1 MADRFSVMKRF
12 DFKAPVKI
20 FIKCAAAAVLSSAF
34 ILSGCSDKSAVS
46 SDALPEII
54 IGSDEYEPYNFSD
67 KNGNPAGID
76 VEIASEAFL
85 RMGYKAQ
92 FKNIVWDE
100 KDEMLTTGKVDCLW
114 GCFSMNGRE
123 DKYRWV
129 GPYMNSRQA
138 VAVRADSNIYAL
150 SDLSGKKVAVQS
162 SSKPEEM
169 LSQKSDDIPQVSGLY
184 CFVRT
189 EYIFAA
195 LRKNYV
201 DAVAGHEYMLRVFI
215 NESDDKYRLLD
226 ESLLMIVLDTSTVGS
241 SPSRTLLAKSTYL
254 IFLLL
259 PKGKSQV
266 DSAITSSPYFRSTCG
281 VYIKLRS
288 RTFA

>member
-1 MADRFSVMKRF
+1 MKRF
-12 DFKAPVKI
+12 DFKALAKI
-20 FIKCAAAAVLSSAF
+20 FAKCTATAVLSAVF
-34 ILSGCSDKSAVS
+34 ILSGCSDKGAVS
-46 SDALPEII
+46 SNALPVII

-100 KDEMLTTGKVDCLW
+100 KDEMLADGKVDCLW

-150 SDLSGKKVAVQS
+150 SDLSGKRVAVQS
-162 SSKPEEM
+162 SSKPKKC
-169 LSQKSDDIPQVSGLY
+169 SHK
-184 CFVRT
+184 RAT
-189 EYIFAA
+189 IF
-195 LRKNYV
+195 R
-201 DAVAGHEYMLRVFI
+201 R
-215 NESDDKYRLLD
+215 
-226 ESLLMIVLDTSTVGS
+226 
-241 SPSRTLLAKSTYL
+241 
-254 IFLLL
+254 
-259 PKGKSQV
+259 
-266 DSAITSSPYFRSTCG
+266 
-281 VYIKLRS
+281 
-288 RTFA
+288 

>member
-1 MADRFSVMKRF
+1 M
-12 DFKAPVKI
+12 
-20 FIKCAAAAVLSSAF
+20 AF

-46 SDALPEII
+46 SDALPVII

-100 KDEMLTTGKVDCLW
+100 KDEMLADGKVDCLW

-138 VAVRADSNIYAL
+138 VAIKPTPAISTLCPTSAE
-150 SDLSGKKVAVQS
+150 KKL
-162 SSKPEEM
+162 PC
-169 LSQKSDDIPQVSGLY
+169 SQAPSPKKCSHKIAP
-184 CFVRT
+184 
-189 EYIFAA
+189 IF
-195 LRKNYV
+195 R
-201 DAVAGHEYMLRVFI
+201 R
-215 NESDDKYRLLD
+215 
-226 ESLLMIVLDTSTVGS
+226 
-241 SPSRTLLAKSTYL
+241 
-254 IFLLL
+254 
-259 PKGKSQV
+259 
-266 DSAITSSPYFRSTCG
+266 
-281 VYIKLRS
+281 
-288 RTFA
+288 

>member
-12 DFKAPVKI
+12 DFKTPVKI
-20 FIKCAAAAVLSSAF
+20 FIKCAAAAVLSAVF

-46 SDALPEII
+46 SDALPVII
-54 IGSDEYEPYNFSD
+54 IGSDEYEPYNFND

-100 KDEMLTTGKVDCLW
+100 KDEMLADGKVDCLW

-138 VAVRADSNIYAL
+138 VAVRADSNIYSL
-150 SDLSGKKVAVQS
+150 SDLSGKEL
-162 SSKPEEM
+162 PC
-169 LSQKSDDIPQVSGLY
+169 SQAPSPKKYSHKIAP
-184 CFVRT
+184 
-189 EYIFAA
+189 IF
-195 LRKNYV
+195 R
-201 DAVAGHEYMLRVFI
+201 R
-215 NESDDKYRLLD
+215 
-226 ESLLMIVLDTSTVGS
+226 
-241 SPSRTLLAKSTYL
+241 
-254 IFLLL
+254 
-259 PKGKSQV
+259 
-266 DSAITSSPYFRSTCG
+266 
-281 VYIKLRS
+281 
-288 RTFA
+288 

>member
-1 MADRFSVMKRF
+1 MKRF
-12 DFKAPVKI
+12 DFKTPARI
-20 FIKCAAAAVLSSAF
+20 FIKCTAAAVLSLAF

-46 SDALPEII
+46 SDALPVII

-100 KDEMLTTGKVDCLW
+100 KDEMLADGKVDCLW

-138 VAVRADSNIYAL
+138 VAVRTDSNIYAL
-150 SDLSGKKVAVQS
+150 SDLSGKELQC
-162 SSKPEEM
+162 
-169 LSQKSDDIPQVSGLY
+169 SQAPSPKKYSHKIA
-184 CFVRT
+184 T
-189 EYIFAA
+189 IF
-195 LRKNYV
+195 R
-201 DAVAGHEYMLRVFI
+201 R
-215 NESDDKYRLLD
+215 
-226 ESLLMIVLDTSTVGS
+226 
-241 SPSRTLLAKSTYL
+241 
-254 IFLLL
+254 
-259 PKGKSQV
+259 
-266 DSAITSSPYFRSTCG
+266 
-281 VYIKLRS
+281 
-288 RTFA
+288 

>member
-12 DFKAPVKI
+12 DFKALAKK
-20 FIKCAAAAVLSSAF
+20 FIKCTAAAVLSLAF

-46 SDALPEII
+46 SDALPVII

-100 KDEMLTTGKVDCLW
+100 KDEMLADGKVDCLW

-138 VAVRADSNIYAL
+138 VAVRTDSNIYAL
-150 SDLSGKKVAVQS
+150 SDLSGKRVAVQS

-169 LSQKSDDIPQVSGLY
+169 LSTK
-184 CFVRT
+184 
-189 EYIFAA
+189 
-195 LRKNYV
+195 
-201 DAVAGHEYMLRVFI
+201 
-215 NESDDKYRLLD
+215 
-226 ESLLMIVLDTSTVGS
+226 
-241 SPSRTLLAKSTYL
+241 
-254 IFLLL
+254 
-259 PKGKSQV
+259 
-266 DSAITSSPYFRSTCG
+266 
-281 VYIKLRS
+281 
-288 RTFA
+288 

>member
-1 MADRFSVMKRF
+1 MTK
-12 DFKAPVKI
+12 
-20 FIKCAAAAVLSSAF
+20 
-34 ILSGCSDKSAVS
+34 
-46 SDALPEII
+46 
-54 IGSDEYEPYNFSD
+54 YEPYNFSD

-100 KDEMLTTGKVDCLW
+100 KDEMLTDGKVDCLR
-114 GCFSMNGRE
+114 GCFSMNGR
-123 DKYRWV
+123 RRQV
-129 GPYMNSRQA
+129 PMGRTLHMNSRQA

-150 SDLSGKKVAVQS
+150 SDLSGKRVAVQS

-215 NESDDKYRLLD
+215 NESDNKYRLLD
-226 ESLLMIVLDTSTVGS
+226 ESLLLSKLGIAF
-241 SPSRTLLAKSTYL
+241 AKDN
-254 IFLLL
+254 
-259 PKGKSQV
+259 
-266 DSAITSSPYFRSTCG
+266 DSALPE
-281 VYIKLRS
+281 KLES
-288 RTFA
+288 NAL

>member
-1 MADRFSVMKRF
+1 MKRF
-12 DFKAPVKI
+12 DFKALAKK
-20 FIKCAAAAVLSSAF
+20 FIKCTAAAVLSLAF

-46 SDALPEII
+46 SDALPVII

-100 KDEMLTTGKVDCLW
+100 KDEMLADGKVDCLW

-138 VAVRADSNIYAL
+138 VAVR
-150 SDLSGKKVAVQS
+150 
-162 SSKPEEM
+162 
-169 LSQKSDDIPQVSGLY
+169 
-184 CFVRT
+184 T

-215 NESDDKYRLLD
+215 NESDNKYRLLD
-226 ESLLMIVLDTSTVGS
+226 ESLLLSKLGIAF
-241 SPSRTLLAKSTYL
+241 AKDN
-254 IFLLL
+254 
-259 PKGKSQV
+259 
-266 DSAITSSPYFRSTCG
+266 DSALPEKLKATLYDMKNDGTLAQIAVKYGLDPNTALGGIT
-281 VYIKLRS
+281 LE
-288 RTFA
+288 

>member
-1 MADRFSVMKRF
+1 MKRF
-12 DFKAPVKI
+12 DFKALAKK
-20 FIKCAAAAVLSSAF
+20 FIKCTAAAVLSAVF

-46 SDALPEII
+46 SDALPVII

-92 FKNIVWDE
+92 FKNIVWNE
-100 KDEMLTTGKVDCLW
+100 KDEMLATGKVDCLW

-123 DKYRWV
+123 DIYRWV

-138 VAVRADSNIYAL
+138 VAVRADSNIYSL
-150 SDLSGKKVAVQS
+150 SDLSGKRIAVQS
-162 SSKPEEM
+162 SSKPEEI
-169 LSQKSDDIPQVSGLY
+169 LSKKSADIPQVSELY

-215 NESDDKYRLLD
+215 SESDDKYRLLD
-226 ESLLMIVLDTSTVGS
+226 ESLLL
-241 SPSRTLLAKSTYL
+241 SRLGVAFAKDSDSALPEKLRATLYDMKNDGTLAKIAVKYGLDPNTAL
-254 IFLLL
+254 
-259 PKGKSQV
+259 GG
-266 DSAITSSPYFRSTCG
+266 IT
-281 VYIKLRS
+281 LE
-288 RTFA
+288 

>member
-12 DFKAPVKI
+12 DFKALAKK
-20 FIKCAAAAVLSSAF
+20 FIKCTAAAVLSLAF
-34 ILSGCSDKSAVS
+34 ILSGCSDKSTVS
-46 SDALPEII
+46 SDALPVII

-85 RMGYKAQ
+85 RMGYKAH
-92 FKNIVWDE
+92 FKNIVWNE
-100 KDEMLTTGKVDCLW
+100 KDEMLADGKVDCLW

-123 DKYRWV
+123 DIYRWV

-138 VAVRADSNIYAL
+138 VAVRADSNIYSL
-150 SDLSGKKVAVQS
+150 SDLSGKRVAVQS
-162 SSKPEEM
+162 SSKPEEI
-169 LSQKSDDIPQVSGLY
+169 LSKKSADIPQVSELY

-215 NESDDKYRLLD
+215 SESDDKYRLLD
-226 ESLLMIVLDTSTVGS
+226 ESLLL
-241 SPSRTLLAKSTYL
+241 SRLGVAFAKDS
-254 IFLLL
+254 
-259 PKGKSQV
+259 
-266 DSAITSSPYFRSTCG
+266 DSALPE
-281 VYIKLRS
+281 KLRA
-288 RTFA
+288 TLYDMKNDGTLAQIAVKYGLDPNTALGGITLE

>member
-12 DFKAPVKI
+12 DFKALTRI
-20 FIKCAAAAVLSSAF
+20 LIKCTAAAVLSAVF
-34 ILSGCSDKSAVS
+34 ILSGCSDKSTVS
-46 SDALPEII
+46 SDALPVII

-92 FKNIVWDE
+92 FKNIVWNE
-100 KDEMLTTGKVDCLW
+100 KDEMLADGKVDCLW

-123 DKYRWV
+123 DIYRWV

-138 VAVRADSNIYAL
+138 VAVRADSNIYSL
-150 SDLSGKKVAVQS
+150 SDLSGKRVAVQS
-162 SSKPEEM
+162 SSKPEEI
-169 LSQKSDDIPQVSGLY
+169 LSKKSADIPQVSGLY

-215 NESDDKYRLLD
+215 SESDDKYRLLD
-226 ESLLMIVLDTSTVGS
+226 ESLLLSKLGIAFAKDSDSAL
-241 SPSRTLLAKSTYL
+241 PEKLRATLCDMKNDGTLAKIAVKYGLDANTAL
-254 IFLLL
+254 
-259 PKGKSQV
+259 GG
-266 DSAITSSPYFRSTCG
+266 IT
-281 VYIKLRS
+281 LE
-288 RTFA
+288 

>member
-12 DFKAPVKI
+12 DFKTPVKI

-123 DKYRWV
+123 DKYRWQT
-129 GPYMNSRQA
+129 GCSRQSRQQYLRSVRSQRKKSCRA
-138 VAVRADSNIYAL
+138 VKLQARRNTLTKERRYSA
-150 SDLSGKKVAVQS
+150 GK
-162 SSKPEEM
+162 
-169 LSQKSDDIPQVSGLY
+169 
-184 CFVRT
+184 
-189 EYIFAA
+189 
-195 LRKNYV
+195 
-201 DAVAGHEYMLRVFI
+201 
-215 NESDDKYRLLD
+215 
-226 ESLLMIVLDTSTVGS
+226 
-241 SPSRTLLAKSTYL
+241 RTLLLCQNRIHFCRPA
-254 IFLLL
+254 
-259 PKGKSQV
+259 
-266 DSAITSSPYFRSTCG
+266 
-281 VYIKLRS
+281 
-288 RTFA
+288 

>member
-12 DFKAPVKI
+12 DFKTPVKI

-100 KDEMLTTGKVDCLW
+100 KDEMLTDGKVDCLW

-150 SDLSGKKVAVQS
+150 SDLSGKKSCRAVKLQA
-162 SSKPEEM
+162 
-169 LSQKSDDIPQVSGLY
+169 
-184 CFVRT
+184 RRN
-189 EYIFAA
+189 A
-195 LRKNYV
+195 LTK
-201 DAVAGHEYMLRVFI
+201 E
-215 NESDDKYRLLD
+215 
-226 ESLLMIVLDTSTVGS
+226 
-241 SPSRTLLAKSTYL
+241 
-254 IFLLL
+254 
-259 PKGKSQV
+259 
-266 DSAITSSPYFRSTCG
+266 
-281 VYIKLRS
+281 
-288 RTFA
+288 

>member
-1 MADRFSVMKRF
+1 MKRF
-12 DFKAPVKI
+12 DFKALAKK
-20 FIKCAAAAVLSSAF
+20 FIKCTAAAVLSSAF
-34 ILSGCSDKSAVS
+34 ILSGCSDNSAVS
-46 SDALPEII
+46 SDALPVII

-100 KDEMLTTGKVDCLW
+100 KDEMLADGKVDCLW

-150 SDLSGKKVAVQS
+150 SDLSGKRVAVQS
-162 SSKPEEM
+162 SPKKCSHKIAP
-169 LSQKSDDIPQVSGLY
+169 
-184 CFVRT
+184 
-189 EYIFAA
+189 IF
-195 LRKNYV
+195 R
-201 DAVAGHEYMLRVFI
+201 R
-215 NESDDKYRLLD
+215 
-226 ESLLMIVLDTSTVGS
+226 
-241 SPSRTLLAKSTYL
+241 
-254 IFLLL
+254 
-259 PKGKSQV
+259 
-266 DSAITSSPYFRSTCG
+266 
-281 VYIKLRS
+281 
-288 RTFA
+288 